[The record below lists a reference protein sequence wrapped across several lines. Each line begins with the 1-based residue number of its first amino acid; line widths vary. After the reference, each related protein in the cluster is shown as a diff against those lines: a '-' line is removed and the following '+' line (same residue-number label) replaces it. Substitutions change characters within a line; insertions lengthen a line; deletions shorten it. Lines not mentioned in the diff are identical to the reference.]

1 MAKSAGR
8 SADTPRS
15 GGWSPTW
22 LRSWAADSSA
32 LLFSQLAAVI
42 ATSALAILLA
52 RHLGPRDWGLFSAFL
67 GLSLGLS
74 IFIEFG
80 LTQWLLRELAR
91 PWARHQA
98 REKVPLP
105 GRRRAGRIVGASMVV
120 NAVLGVTIIV
130 GAGVAAAAFS
140 VGPSSAVLL
149 LALVTYGAL
158 LASCSALE
166 AVFRARRRITRV
178 VAATLLEKLLLLVL
192 VAASILA
199 GSDLF
204 VVGLAYLV
212 AGIARLGFDLVSIV
226 RSQDVVFARPSRR
239 AVRHVTRRSMPFA
252 LNRASLNIIPRL
264 DTFVLAT
271 LSPVAAGYF
280 ALGDRALGP
289 VVIIPVVMSSA
300 LYPFLARESSGSR
313 AGWKIV
319 ALLAAAGSV
328 VAAIGVALTP
338 RLLPI
343 VFGSDYSPAVPT
355 VQVMLLAIPFVF
367 AANPLLAHVY
377 TARLEHRRLGIGL
390 ACVSFLGT
398 GAVVVGQTVVG
409 PVGAAGGYVAR
420 SVLLV
425 GLLALAGS
433 ARGSAD
439 GVLRNTRRTREQR
452 ASKPP
457 VEPSSAS
464 NSGRLA

>member
-1 MAKSAGR
+1 MAKSAVR
-8 SADTPRS
+8 SADTPRGGS
-15 GGWSPTW
+15 GSPTW

-91 PWARHQA
+91 PWARHHA
-98 REKVPLP
+98 TEKVPLP
-105 GRRRAGRIVGASMVV
+105 GRRRAGRIVGASLTV
-120 NAVLGVTIIV
+120 NAVFGATIIV
-130 GAGVAAAAFS
+130 GAGVAAAAFR

-158 LASCSALE
+158 LASCSVLE
-166 AVFRARRRITRV
+166 AVFRARRRLSRV
-178 VAATLLEKLLLLVL
+178 VGATLLEKLLLLVL

-199 GSDLF
+199 GSDVF
-204 VVGLAYLV
+204 AVGLAYLV

-239 AVRHVTRRSMPFA
+239 TVRHVTRRSMPFA

-264 DTFVLAT
+264 DTFVLAA

-289 VVIIPVVMSSA
+289 VVIIPVVMSTA
-300 LYPFLARESSGSR
+300 LYPFLAREPSGSR

-328 VAAIGVALTP
+328 IAAIGVAVTP
-338 RLLPI
+338 RLVPI
-343 VFGSDYSPAVPT
+343 VFGSDYLPAVPT

-377 TARLEHRRLGIGL
+377 SARLEHRRLGIGL
-390 ACVSFLGT
+390 GCVSFLGT
-398 GAVVVGQTVVG
+398 AAVVAGQMAVG
-409 PVGAAGGYVAR
+409 PVGAACGYAAR
-420 SVLLV
+420 SAGVL

-433 ARGSAD
+433 TRGSAD
-439 GVLRNTRRTREQR
+439 RVLRGPPRTRDQR
-452 ASKPP
+452 VSKPP
-457 VEPSSAS
+457 VEPSSAP
-464 NSGRLA
+464 NSGRLT

>member
-1 MAKSAGR
+1 MAKSAVR
-8 SADTPRS
+8 SADTPRGGS
-15 GGWSPTW
+15 GSPTW

-105 GRRRAGRIVGASMVV
+105 GRRRAGRIVGASLTV
-120 NAVLGVTIIV
+120 NVVLGATIIV
-130 GAGVAAAAFS
+130 GAGVAAAAFH

-166 AVFRARRRITRV
+166 AVFRARRKVSRV

-192 VAASILA
+192 VAASIVA
-199 GSDLF
+199 GSNLF
-204 VVGLAYLV
+204 LVGLAYLV
-212 AGIARLGFDLVSIV
+212 AGIARLSFDLVSVV

-264 DTFVLAT
+264 DTFVLAV

-300 LYPFLARESSGSR
+300 LYPFLARESLGSR
-313 AGWKIV
+313 AGWRIV
-319 ALLAAAGSV
+319 ALLGVAGSV
-328 VAAIGVALTP
+328 IAAIGVAVTP

-343 VFGSDYSPAVPT
+343 VFGSDYLPAVPT
-355 VQVMLLAIPFVF
+355 VQVMLLAMPFVF

-377 TARLEHRRLGIGL
+377 SARLEHRRLGIGL
-390 ACVSFLGT
+390 GCVSFLGT
-398 GAVVVGQTVVG
+398 AAVVVGQMAVG
-409 PVGAAGGYVAR
+409 PVGAACGYVAR
-420 SVLLV
+420 SVGVLA
-425 GLLALAGS
+425 LLALAGS
-433 ARGSAD
+433 THGSAD
-439 GVLRNTRRTREQR
+439 RVLRGPPRTRDQR
-452 ASKPP
+452 VSKPP
-457 VEPSSAS
+457 VEPSSAP
-464 NSGRLA
+464 NSGRLT